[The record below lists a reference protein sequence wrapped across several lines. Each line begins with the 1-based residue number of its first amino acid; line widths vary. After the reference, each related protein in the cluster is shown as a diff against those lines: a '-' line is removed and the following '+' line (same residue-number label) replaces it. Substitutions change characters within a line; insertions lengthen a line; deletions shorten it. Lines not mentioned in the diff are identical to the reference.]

1 MQCLNKFNKRMSL
14 SGGSLREESI
24 FNTRELLKETFAD
37 DPSFSS
43 NIYFWRLG
51 LKEYKHELSIGIRLY
66 DRSYSAANGVTV
78 KFQTLYDTP
87 VVVGDIIYDAN
98 EDAYL
103 ICTEAFNIDNIH
115 YKGKFTLCNW
125 ILKWQKNDGTILEYP
140 CYDMNSTQ
148 YNSGEQSNRNF
159 NIGSSQHMI
168 TLPCDENT
176 VELST
181 PQRFYL
187 DKATVNPTTFI
198 VTQNDT
204 TSHNY
209 GKKGLVKIT
218 VYEHA
223 NNPDTD
229 RPDLGICDYIDI
241 NASDNFLVA
250 DNVAEIN
257 VANNAYG
264 NRRVSKA
271 IIEYSTTV
279 IKSGGD
285 HQRFIGKFYDDKGNE
300 ITGITPHWTI
310 VCDFSNKLQAKEIDN
325 CLSVGID
332 DDLYIDEEFKLI
344 CSDGNNKSE
353 ILSDALIIKIE
364 SLL

>member
-14 SGGSLREESI
+14 SGGSLRKESI

-37 DPSFSS
+37 DPSFASGV
-43 NIYFWRLG
+43 YFWRLG
-51 LKEYKHELSIGIRLY
+51 LKEYKYETQIGIRLY
-66 DRSYSAANGVTV
+66 GRVYSAANGVTV
-78 KFQTLYDTP
+78 KFQTPYNIP
-87 VVVGDIIYDAN
+87 VVVGDIIYNSN
-98 EDAYL
+98 EDEYL
-103 ICTEAFNIDNIH
+103 ICTEVANIDDIH

-125 ILKWQKNDGTILEYP
+125 ILKWQKKDGTILEYP

-159 NIGSSQHMI
+159 VVGSSQHMI

-176 VELST
+176 VELSS

-187 DKATVNPTTFI
+187 DKATINPTSFI

-209 GKKGLVKIT
+209 GKKGLVKLT
-218 VYEHA
+218 VYEHS

-229 RPDLGICDYIDI
+229 RPDLGICDYINTNISDAI
-241 NASDNFLVA
+241 EDACCCTASRAV
-250 DNVAEIN
+250 
-257 VANNAYG
+257 
-264 NRRVSKA
+264 
-271 IIEYSTTV
+271 IEYSTDV

-285 HQRFIGKFYDDKGNE
+285 SQIFIGKFYDNNDVE
-300 ITGITPHWTI
+300 VAGIVPHWTI
-310 VCDFSNKLQAKEIDN
+310 ICDFSNKLQVKEFDN
-325 CLSVGID
+325 CLSIGID
-332 DDLYIDEEFKLI
+332 DDSYIDEEFKLI
-344 CSDGNNKSE
+344 CSDGNKESDM
-353 ILSDALIIKIE
+353 LSCTLIIKVE